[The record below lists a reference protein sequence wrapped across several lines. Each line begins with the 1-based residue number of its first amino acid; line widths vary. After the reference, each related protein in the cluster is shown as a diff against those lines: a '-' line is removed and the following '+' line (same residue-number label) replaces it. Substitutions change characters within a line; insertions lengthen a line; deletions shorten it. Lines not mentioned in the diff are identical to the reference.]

1 MFQVLH
7 GLFGF
12 HEVFPF
18 YKLLFFLPKTN
29 KNPVVEN
36 LGMPFSV
43 LILPVLIVKI

>member
-29 KNPVVEN
+29 KNRLEEN
-36 LGMPFSV
+36 IVITKFL
-43 LILPVLIVKI
+43 LIFDGF